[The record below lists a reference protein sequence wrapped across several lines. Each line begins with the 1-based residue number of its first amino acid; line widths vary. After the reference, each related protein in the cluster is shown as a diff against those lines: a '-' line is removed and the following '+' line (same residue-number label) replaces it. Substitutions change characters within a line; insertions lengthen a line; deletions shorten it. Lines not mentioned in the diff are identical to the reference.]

1 MASSLFTELQ
11 AAAFREGL
19 NPRTKKAR
27 EWFRKKARGLTD
39 VNKLDIISDDRLTQ
53 RNAPRPGKMFMFF
66 YDPKT
71 KKQLPYYDTFP
82 LILYVEPAP
91 GGFYGLNM
99 HYLPPAARARLFDAL
114 LSTANNKKFDD
125 STRLK
130 INYSILKSS
139 AKYSAFAPTFKHYLT
154 GYVKSKVVEVDAP
167 EWSIALF
174 LPTESFRKA
183 GTRSVWADSRKMI

>member
-1 MASSLFTELQ
+1 MSLFTELQ

-27 EWFRKKARGLTD
+27 EWFRKKARELTD
-39 VNKLDIISDDRLTQ
+39 INKLDLISDDRLTQ
-53 RNAPRPGKMFMFF
+53 RNAPRPGKMFTFF

-71 KKQLPYYDTFP
+71 KEQLPYYDTFP
-82 LILYVEPAP
+82 LILFVDTAP

-99 HYLPPAARARLFDAL
+99 HYLPPVARARLFDAL
-114 LSTANNKKFDD
+114 LDTANNNKLNDT
-125 STRLK
+125 TRLRLS
-130 INYSILKSS
+130 YSILTSA
-139 AKYSAFAPTFKHYLT
+139 AKYSAFRPTFKHYLT
-154 GYVKSKVVEVDAP
+154 GHVKSKVVEIDAP

-183 GTRSVWADSRKMI
+183 GTRKVWADSRKMI

>member
-1 MASSLFTELQ
+1 MSLFTELQ

-27 EWFRKKARGLTD
+27 EWFRKKARELTD
-39 VNKLDIISDDRLTQ
+39 INKLDLISDDRLTQ
-53 RNAPRPGKMFMFF
+53 RNAPRPGKMFTFF

-71 KKQLPYYDTFP
+71 KEQLPYYDTFP
-82 LILYVEPAP
+82 LILFVDTAP

-114 LSTANNKKFDD
+114 LDTANNNKLNDT
-125 STRLK
+125 TRLRLS
-130 INYSILKSS
+130 YSILTSA
-139 AKYSAFAPTFKHYLT
+139 AKYSAFRPTFKHYLT
-154 GYVKSKVVEVDAP
+154 GHVKSKVVEIDAP

-183 GTRSVWADSRKMI
+183 GTRKVWADSRKMI

>member
-1 MASSLFTELQ
+1 MSLFTELQ

-27 EWFRKKARGLTD
+27 EWFRNKARELTD
-39 VNKLDIISDDRLTQ
+39 INKLDLISDDRLTQ
-53 RNAPRPGKMFMFF
+53 RNAPRPGKMFTFF

-71 KKQLPYYDTFP
+71 KEQLPYYDTFP
-82 LILYVEPAP
+82 LILFVESAP

-114 LSTANNKKFDD
+114 LDTANNNKLNDT
-125 STRLK
+125 TRLRLS
-130 INYSILKSS
+130 YSILTSA
-139 AKYSAFAPTFKHYLT
+139 AKYSAFRPTFKHYLT
-154 GYVKSKVVEVDAP
+154 GHVKSKVVEIDAP
-167 EWSIALF
+167 EWPIALF

-183 GTRSVWADSRKMI
+183 GTRKVWADSRKML

>member
-1 MASSLFTELQ
+1 MSSLFVELQ

-27 EWFRKKARGLTD
+27 EWFRRKARELTD
-39 VNKLDIISDDRLTQ
+39 LNKLDIISDPALTQ
-53 RNAPRPGKMFMFF
+53 RNAPRPGNMFTFF

-71 KKQLPYYDTFP
+71 KQQLPYYDTFP
-82 LILYVEPAP
+82 LIIYVGPAE

-99 HYLPPAARARLFDAL
+99 HYLPPAPRAKLFDAL
-114 LSTANNKKFDD
+114 LATTNNKRFNDTTKMN
-125 STRLK
+125 
-130 INYSILKSS
+130 INYSLLKNT
-139 AKYSAFAPTFKHYLT
+139 AKYSAFAPCFKHYLT
-154 GYVKSKVVEVDAP
+154 GKVKSKIVEINAP

-183 GTRSVWADSRKMI
+183 STRKVWADSRKMI

>member
-1 MASSLFTELQ
+1 MSLFTELQ

-27 EWFRKKARGLTD
+27 EWFRKKARELTD
-39 VNKLDIISDDRLTQ
+39 INKLDLISDDRLTQ
-53 RNAPRPGKMFMFF
+53 RNAPRPGKMFTFF

-71 KKQLPYYDTFP
+71 KEQLPYYDTFP
-82 LILYVEPAP
+82 LILFVDTAP

-114 LSTANNKKFDD
+114 LDTANNNNLNDT
-125 STRLK
+125 TRLRLS
-130 INYSILKSS
+130 YSILTSA
-139 AKYSAFAPTFKHYLT
+139 AKYSAFRPTFKHYLT
-154 GYVKSKVVEVDAP
+154 GHVKSKVVEIDAP

-183 GTRSVWADSRKMI
+183 GTRKVWADSRKMI